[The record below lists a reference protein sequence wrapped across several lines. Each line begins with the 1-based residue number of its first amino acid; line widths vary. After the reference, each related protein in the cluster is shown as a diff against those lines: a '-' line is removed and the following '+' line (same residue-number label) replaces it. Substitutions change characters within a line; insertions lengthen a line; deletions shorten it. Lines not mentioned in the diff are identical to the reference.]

1 MVYIDTFSLSNY
13 SIYRVVFRF
22 YRQMYIKLL
31 ISKRLYVILLIE
43 VIYIMAI
50 VGYARVST
58 VEQNEERQIKTLQE
72 AGAEKIYIDKLS
84 GKNTDRPQLKAM
96 QEYVREGDTLI
107 ISEYSRLARSTKDL
121 LDIVEDL
128 DEKGVKVISQKE
140 NLDTSTPQGRLMLTI
155 FSGIAQFE
163 REIMLQRQA
172 EGIAIAK
179 EQGKYK
185 GRAKKDKPNN
195 WNELYSKYKIRE
207 LKAKELIELCGVS
220 KALVYKWIEEEKK
233 KDC

>member
-31 ISKRLYVILLIE
+31 TSKRLYVILLIE